1 MLRARLSVGMILFAV
16 LAGGCERK
24 PEAIEVSPRPVTI
37 LGLERSQRL
46 TGRLVDG
53 KGRPV
58 PSGSLSWSSS
68 KSEVVTVDASGRLQ
82 SKSAG
87 RAVVRASF
95 EKLSTEIPVEVVDL
109 KTIEIAPASAR
120 LVGPVGTTMT
130 LSAALKN
137 SKGMPVSWPVSW
149 SSSRPAV
156 ATASQDGTVTAV
168 GPGIATIVGKA
179 GDLQGASEITVVVGD
194 ISRAEIRPATALVRV
209 GDSQRFEVIA
219 YGPDGKTY
227 EGSAAVFRSSNP
239 AVATVDGSGV
249 ASGISAGTA
258 TIKATVAGVSAEAT
272 LLVN

>member
-1 MLRARLSVGMILFAV
+1 MGMILVAV
-16 LAGGCERK
+16 LAGGCARK
-24 PEAIEVSPRPVTI
+24 PAAIEVSPRPVTI
-37 LGLERSQRL
+37 FGLQRSQRL
-46 TGRLVDG
+46 TGRLVDR

-68 KSEVVTVDASGRLQ
+68 RSDVVTVDASGRLQ

-95 EKLSTEIPVEVVDL
+95 QKLSTEIPVEVVDL

-120 LVGPVGTTMT
+120 LVGPVGTTMA

-137 SKGMPVSWPVSW
+137 TKGMPVSWPVSW

-156 ATASQDGTVTAV
+156 ATALQDGTVTAV
-168 GPGIATIVGKA
+168 GSGIATIIGKA

-194 ISRAEIRPATALVRV
+194 ISRLEIRPVTALVRV
-209 GDSQRFEVIA
+209 GDSQRFEVVA

-227 EGSAAVFRSSNP
+227 EGSAAIFRSSNP
-239 AVATVDGSGV
+239 AVATVDGAGV

-258 TIKATVAGVSAEAT
+258 TIKATVAGVGAEAT